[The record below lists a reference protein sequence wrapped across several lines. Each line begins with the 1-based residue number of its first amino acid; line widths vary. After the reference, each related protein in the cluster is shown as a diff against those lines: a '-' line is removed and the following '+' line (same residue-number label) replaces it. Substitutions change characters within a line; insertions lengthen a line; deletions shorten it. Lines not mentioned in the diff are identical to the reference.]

1 MQTSP
6 KQTTYR
12 IDDNEKTWIMV
23 YTHELVVMHKYNLCK
38 IYYKEKTFPVLHKW
52 KKKDKVFINPNY
64 IIYKDNKLE
73 W

>member
-38 IYYKEKTFPVLHKW
+38 IYYKEKTFPVLHK
-52 KKKDKVFINPNY
+52 
-64 IIYKDNKLE
+64 
-73 W
+73 